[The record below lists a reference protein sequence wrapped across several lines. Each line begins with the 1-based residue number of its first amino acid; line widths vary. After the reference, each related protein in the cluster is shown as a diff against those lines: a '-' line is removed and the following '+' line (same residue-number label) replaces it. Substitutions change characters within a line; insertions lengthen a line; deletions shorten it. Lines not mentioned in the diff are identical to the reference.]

1 MTLLVDEDGQGEAGA
16 LHPPR
21 GEPELIPDREEASE
35 HLEAVAAARL
45 LEDGDLVQIGGDG
58 GGPATSTAAWTTWG
72 NVRIS
77 PSVQGQWS
85 LTDAGVAVPG
95 SMLRMAHIPQHNP
108 ALVVHL
114 IMQC

>member
-1 MTLLVDEDGQGEAGA
+1 MTLLVDKDGQGEAGA

-21 GEPELIPDREEASE
+21 GEPELVPDREEASE

-45 LEDGDLVQIGGDG
+45 LKDGDLVQVGGDG
-58 GGPATSTAAWTTWG
+58 GGPATSTAAWPTWVIRLSLG
-72 NVRIS
+72 I
-77 PSVQGQWS
+77 QGELL

-95 SMLRMAHIPQHNP
+95 PVLGMAHIPQHNP

-114 IMQC
+114 IR